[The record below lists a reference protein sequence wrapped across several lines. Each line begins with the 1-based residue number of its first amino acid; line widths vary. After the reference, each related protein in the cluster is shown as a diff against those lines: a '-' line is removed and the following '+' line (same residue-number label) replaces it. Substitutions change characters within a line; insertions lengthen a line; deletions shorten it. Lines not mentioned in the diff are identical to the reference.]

1 MGDGRQLLASLRAA
15 RSADQDSVFMPLEIG
30 RVRAVLSG
38 LASVLELV
46 VEITG
51 HLEDQLASER
61 KILDLRQAGGER
73 DPSAKAADHA
83 SRRAG
88 VCLRMA
94 MAEALTA
101 ADRLRMAA
109 QALAPPGVLIE
120 EADLRHVHTVHVH
133 GSGPEPRLGLF
144 FEARRWI
151 GEPVNRE
158 PDKCSALGWF
168 DLDDLPRE
176 VIDYPAAGVH
186 AYRDSIPFSVRGWTE
201 RTAPS

>member
-1 MGDGRQLLASLRAA
+1 MGDGRQLPAALRAA
-15 RSADQDSVFMPLEIG
+15 RSADCPDSQTSQADESTVATEMAVRDLRILAAATAPSDQDSVFMPLEIG
-30 RVRAVLSG
+30 RVRTVLSG

-73 DPSAKAADHA
+73 DPSAKAPGHA

-94 MAEALTA
+94 MAEALAA

-109 QALAPPGVLIE
+109 QALAPPDTASEVL
-120 EADLRHVHTVHVH
+120 R
-133 GSGPEPRLGLF
+133 P
-144 FEARRWI
+144 
-151 GEPVNRE
+151 
-158 PDKCSALGWF
+158 
-168 DLDDLPRE
+168 
-176 VIDYPAAGVH
+176 
-186 AYRDSIPFSVRGWTE
+186 
-201 RTAPS
+201 